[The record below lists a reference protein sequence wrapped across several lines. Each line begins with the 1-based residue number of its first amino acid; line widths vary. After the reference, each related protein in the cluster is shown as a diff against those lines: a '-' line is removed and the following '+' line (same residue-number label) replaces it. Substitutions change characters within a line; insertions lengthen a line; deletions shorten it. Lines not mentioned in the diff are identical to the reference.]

1 MAESQGSLLEHVRS
15 GANRQ
20 LQVLAASGLLP
31 LPPEELIPLQV
42 ELARGVDPE
51 ISRSAVESLR
61 KVDPR
66 IAAPF
71 LERQAGDEVLAFFA
85 AESQHPLLLETI
97 LRRRDVPRPLLMDLA
112 LRLPPDLQEILILR
126 QDAIIEEPAILDALE
141 RNPQLS
147 GYTQRRITEY
157 RDHLLP
163 QSRRPAAAPAAPLS
177 QTPGEELSDEELAA
191 AIAQVRQEAP
201 AEGEVETETGLTEGQ
216 VRMLTV
222 PARLKLA
229 RRANRQLRTFLL
241 RDTNPQVALAV
252 LTSNPLSD
260 QEVEQTA
267 ASRAVVDEVLE
278 AISRRREWISR
289 YNIAKLLVMNP
300 RTPLPIS
307 LRLVNRMSVRDLRE
321 IGRDKNVAD
330 AVRSTALR
338 LYRIKQQ

>member
-1 MAESQGSLLEHVRS
+1 MAESQGSLLDHVRS

-66 IAAPF
+66 IVAPF
-71 LERQAGDEVLAFFA
+71 LERQAGAEVLGFFA
-85 AESQHPLLLETI
+85 AESTHPLLVETI
-97 LRRRDVPRPLLMDLA
+97 LRRRDVPRPLLVDLA
-112 LRLPPDLQEILILR
+112 RRLPADLQEILILR
-126 QDAIIEEPAILDALE
+126 QDAIIDEPAILDALE

-147 GYTQRRITEY
+147 VYIQRRITEY
-157 RDHLLP
+157 REHLLP
-163 QSRRPAAAPAAPLS
+163 QGRRPAPAPAAPAF
-177 QTPGEELSDEELAA
+177 PEEMSEQELAA
-191 AIAQVRQEAP
+191 AVERVRQEML
-201 AEGEVETETGLTEGQ
+201 AEGEVETETGLSEGQ
-216 VRMLTV
+216 IRMLPV

-229 RRANRQLRTFLL
+229 RGASRQLRTILL
-241 RDTNPQVALAV
+241 RDTNPQVALAA
-252 LTSNPLSD
+252 LLGNPLSD
-260 QEVEQTA
+260 QEVEQAA
-267 ASRAVVDEVLE
+267 ASRAVVEEVLE
-278 AISRRREWISR
+278 AISKKREWISR
-289 YNIAKLLVMNP
+289 YNVAKLLVQNP
-300 RTPLPIS
+300 RTPLPIA
-307 LRLVNRMSVRDLRE
+307 LRLVNRMSVRDLRD

>member
-20 LQVLAASGLLP
+20 LQILAASGLLP

-61 KVDPR
+61 KLDAR
-66 IAAPF
+66 IVAPF
-71 LERQAGDEVLAFFA
+71 LERQAGEEVLAFFA
-85 AESQHPLLLETI
+85 AESQHSLLIETI

-112 LRLPPDLQEILILR
+112 RRLPPDLQEILILR
-126 QDAIIEEPAILDALE
+126 QDAIIDEPAILDALE

-163 QSRRPAAAPAAPLS
+163 QGRRPAAAPAGPAVPL
-177 QTPGEELSDEELAA
+177 EEISDQELA
-191 AIAQVRQEAP
+191 QVVEKVRQEAP
-201 AEGEVETETGLTEGQ
+201 AEGEVETQTGLSEGQ
-216 VRMLTV
+216 IRMLPV

-229 RRANRQLRTFLL
+229 RGASRQLRTFLM
-241 RDTNPQVALAV
+241 RDSNVQVALAA
-252 LTSNPLSD
+252 LLGNPLSD
-260 QEVEQTA
+260 QEVEHA
-267 ASRAVVDEVLE
+267 ASSRAVAEEVLV
-278 AISRRREWISR
+278 AIARKREWVSR
-289 YNIAKLLVMNP
+289 YNVAKLLAQNP

-307 LRLVNRMSVRDLRE
+307 MKLINRMSVRDLRE
-321 IGRDKNVAD
+321 LSRDKNIAD

>member
-51 ISRSAVESLR
+51 ISRSAMESLR
-61 KVDPR
+61 KFDPR
-66 IAAPF
+66 IVAPF
-71 LERQAGDEVLAFFA
+71 LEHQAGEEVLSFFA
-85 AESQHPLLLETI
+85 AESEHPLLIETI
-97 LRRRDVPRPLLMDLA
+97 LRRRDVPRLLLVDLA
-112 LRLPPDLQEILILR
+112 RRLPADLQEILILR
-126 QDAIIEEPAILDALE
+126 QDAIIDEPAILDALE
-141 RNPQLS
+141 RNPLIS

-163 QSRRPAAAPAAPLS
+163 QGRRPAAPADPAQAPV
-177 QTPGEELSDEELAA
+177 EEISEQELAA
-191 AIAQVRQEAP
+191 AVERVRQEAP
-201 AEGEVETETGLTEGQ
+201 AEGEVETQTGLSEGQ
-216 VRMLTV
+216 IRMLPV

-229 RRANRQLRTFLL
+229 RGAGRQLRTILL
-241 RDTNPQVALAV
+241 RDTNSLVALTA
-252 LTSNPLSD
+252 LLSNNLSD
-260 QEVEQTA
+260 QEVEQA
-267 ASRAVVDEVLE
+267 ASSRAVSEDVLM
-278 AISRRREWISR
+278 AIARKREWISR
-289 YNIAKLLVMNP
+289 YNVAKLLVQNP

-307 LRLVNRMSVRDLRE
+307 LKLVNRMSVRDLRA